1 MSRKTVAIEL
11 HKFSLLSDKGIL
23 LYQQHWH
30 SIWYSRKNLA
40 KKPSL
45 STSQFFSLSQDKTL
59 VFRDATLISRDAT
72 LVYLDESR
80 VLREGGN
87 LLLSG
92 TVFNS
97 LQC

>member
-59 VFRDATLISRDAT
+59 VFRDATLVS
-72 LVYLDESR
+72 LDESR